1 MSDDLPRAVLINAF
15 LDGKGGMSA
24 TQADGMLW
32 VHLNGN
38 HPEARKYLRDTMG
51 LAPHA
56 IDALLIR
63 EIRPRY
69 EELGDET
76 LVILRGINFNPGPA
90 PEDLAS
96 IRLWIGNGRIITAG
110 RRKSR
115 AISDLRHKLEQGFG
129 PRNESEFIA
138 GLLIALNESIEPAIH
153 QLEDTL
159 AMLEDVPPENIDA
172 TLRGQIADT
181 RKETTQYRRHL
192 SPQRDVLGRLMHA
205 TRPWID
211 QPLRW
216 EVQDAFDRTTRFIE
230 DLDMLR
236 ERAEILHDELM
247 NAQNM
252 RLNRNLYL
260 LSLITVIFMPLTFV
274 TGLLGMN
281 VAGIP
286 HADHPMAF
294 FGVLGFC
301 VIVTAV
307 QLLLFRRVRWL

>member
-1 MSDDLPRAVLINAF
+1 MSEDLPRAVLINAA
-15 LDGKGGMSA
+15 LNGKGGMH
-24 TQADGMLW
+24 TADAGGMIW

-38 HPEARKYLRDTMG
+38 HPEARKYLRDTVG
-51 LAPHA
+51 LAAHA

-69 EELGDET
+69 EELGDDT

-129 PRNESEFIA
+129 PRTEGEFIA
-138 GLLIALNESIEPAIH
+138 GLLTALNESIEPAIH
-153 QLEDTL
+153 QIEDTVG
-159 AMLEDVPPENIDA
+159 MLEDIPSEKIDD
-172 TLRGQIADT
+172 TSRGQISDA

-205 TRPWID
+205 SRPWID
-211 QPLRW
+211 QALRW
-216 EVQDAFDRTTRFIE
+216 EVQDAFDRTSRFIE

-281 VAGIP
+281 VSGIP
-286 HADHPMAF
+286 HADHPLAF
-294 FGVLGFC
+294 FAVLGFC
-301 VIVTAV
+301 LVVTAI
-307 QLLLFRRVRWL
+307 QLLLFRRARWL

>member
-1 MSDDLPRAVLINAF
+1 MSEDTSRAVLINAS
-15 LDGKGGMSA
+15 LDGKGGM
-24 TQADGMLW
+24 TQTTGNMRW

-38 HPEARKYLRDTMG
+38 HPEARKYLRETLS
-51 LAPHA
+51 LAPHV
-56 IDALLIR
+56 IDALLMR

-69 EELGDET
+69 EELGDDM

-96 IRLWIGNGRIITAG
+96 IRLWIGSGRIITAG

-115 AISDLRHKLEQGFG
+115 AVSDLRHKLEQGFG
-129 PRNESEFIA
+129 PRTEGEFIA
-138 GLLIALNESIEPAIH
+138 GLLAALNESIEPAIH
-153 QLEDTL
+153 QLEDTVS
-159 AMLEDVPPENIDA
+159 MLEDVPSEKIDNE
-172 TLRGQIADT
+172 LRGQIADA

-211 QPLRW
+211 QSLRW
-216 EVQDAFDRTTRFIE
+216 EVQDAFDRTSRFIE

-236 ERAEILHDELM
+236 ERAEILHDELV

-281 VAGIP
+281 VSGIP

-294 FGVLGFC
+294 FGVIGFC
-301 VIVTAV
+301 LLVTAI
-307 QLLLFRRVRWL
+307 QILLFRRVRWL